1 MVNLAE
7 LQGIGFRFCGSE
19 AKHAKQERRNRGES
33 MGNHGLRPL
42 TKAEQRECEPQGHV
56 RAVLEIKL
64 GWRHAKSAALSE
76 FRWRILE
83 IQEPGGILEI
93 PF

>member
-1 MVNLAE
+1 MSTFAARML
-7 LQGIGFRFCGSE
+7 E
-19 AKHAKQERRNRGES
+19 AKRAKQERRKRGES
-33 MGNHGLRPL
+33 VGNHGLRPL
-42 TKAEQRECEPQGHV
+42 TKAEKRECEPQGHA

-64 GWRHAKSAALSE
+64 CWRHAKSAALSE
-76 FRWRILE
+76 FRFRILE